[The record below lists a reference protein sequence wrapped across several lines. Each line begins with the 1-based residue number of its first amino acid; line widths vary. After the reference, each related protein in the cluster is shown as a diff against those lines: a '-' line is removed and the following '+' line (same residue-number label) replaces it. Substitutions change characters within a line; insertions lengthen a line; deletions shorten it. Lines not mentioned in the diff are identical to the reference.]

1 MSQEGLLARLAG
13 EGLMAQGWSNGPGD
27 RYDAHSH
34 GYDKVIV
41 VAEGSIVFELPA
53 SGERLPLAIG
63 DRLELPAGTSHRA
76 DVGPAGVSCLEA
88 HRPAGTLPN
97 RPRRLPAGDW

>member
-1 MSQEGLLARLAG
+1 MSRAELLARHAN
-13 EGLMAQGWSNGPGD
+13 EGLDAQGWSNGPGD

-41 VAEGSIVFELPA
+41 VANGSIVFELPG
-53 SGERLPLAIG
+53 SGQRIELATG
-63 DRLELPAGTSHRA
+63 DRLELPAGTIHRA
-76 DVGPAGVSCLEA
+76 DVGSAGVSCLEA

-97 RPRRLPAGDW
+97 PPRRVPAGDW